1 VMVAATLA
9 LSNTAAARCGGA
21 SSSHCAATMNSRMCP
36 SSSPCVPHR
45 RGFRGGM
52 KCASISLAVGRRGRR
67 VTRGASTTT
76 RAVFDPD
83 TVDDPLLRQALK
95 EPVAFFGGLFAG
107 MLGRGKGLCELS
119 CINLRNSSTRA
130 RNHAGLCI
138 SPFAHRGTP
147 PPPRMIPLFVFRR
160 CVV

>member
-1 VMVAATLA
+1 MVAATLA

-36 SSSPCVPHR
+36 SSSPC
-45 RGFRGGM
+45 
-52 KCASISLAVGRRGRR
+52 GRR

-138 SPFAHRGTP
+138 SLFAHRGTP